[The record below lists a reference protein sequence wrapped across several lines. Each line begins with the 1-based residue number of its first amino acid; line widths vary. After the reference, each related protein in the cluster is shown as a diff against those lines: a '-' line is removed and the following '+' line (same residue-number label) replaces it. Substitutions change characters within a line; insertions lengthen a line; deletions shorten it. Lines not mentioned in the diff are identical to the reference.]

1 MAKPKTIRMYSLYQ
15 VQRTP
20 SGRKRY
26 VRQSRMGLSLD
37 TARRIWQS
45 DLIASAFTS
54 TPLELRPLPKGGAA

>member
-37 TARRIWQS
+37 TARRIWQ
-45 DLIASAFTS
+45 DVL
-54 TPLELRPLPKGGAA
+54 LGGGYELRPLPKGGAA